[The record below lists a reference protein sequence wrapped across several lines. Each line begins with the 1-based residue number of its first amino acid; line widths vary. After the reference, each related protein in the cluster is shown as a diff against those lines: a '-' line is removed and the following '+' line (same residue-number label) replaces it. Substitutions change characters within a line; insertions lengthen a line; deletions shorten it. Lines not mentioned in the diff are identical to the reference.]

1 MLTMTHDG
9 QRGLPCFFL
18 VLRVFHLLLPC
29 HQKVLERFDHKR
41 LIQFS
46 RYIVFVWAFTL
57 SYDINSPLY
66 FRTLR
71 SILRYQ

>member
-1 MLTMTHDG
+1 MVINVDCLVS
-9 QRGLPCFFL
+9 FL
-18 VLRVFHLLLPC
+18 VLRLFHLLLPC
-29 HQKVLERFDHKR
+29 HQKVLR